1 MRMMRIPAVWTTN
14 VVALLFGAGMYS
26 TFAFLPE
33 FVQTPTSAGYGFGA
47 SITESGL
54 IILPMTITMFAF
66 GLASGSLSARF
77 GAKAVL
83 ITGSTIAIVPFLILA
98 FAHSAI
104 WQVAVAMGLLGVG
117 FGLAFSAMSNII
129 VDAVPTT
136 QTGVASGMNANI
148 RTIGGAI
155 GAALLASVITS
166 TVQADGFPKQAGYTA
181 GFALLALALALA
193 ALSGLLIPTLHVER
207 DAHQREQA
215 AMSHPE
221 LALVPGG
228 TIVGD
233 ESE

>member
-1 MRMMRIPAVWTTN
+1 
-14 VVALLFGAGMYS
+14 
-26 TFAFLPE
+26 
-33 FVQTPTSAGYGFGA
+33 
-47 SITESGL
+47 
-54 IILPMTITMFAF
+54 MTITMFVF

-83 ITGSTIAIVPFLILA
+83 IAGSTITIVPFLMMA
-98 FAHSAI
+98 FAHSAL

-148 RTIGGAI
+148 RTIGGCL
-155 GAALLASVITS
+155 GAAVVASVITS
-166 TVQADGFPKQAGYTA
+166 TTQADGYPKESGYTA
-181 GFALLALALALA
+181 GFGLLALALALA
-193 ALSGLLIPTLHVER
+193 ALCGLLIPNLHVER

-221 LALVPGG
+221 LALVPAG